1 MIALKALSI
10 ILAIG
15 VASVSYAGSQPKR
28 TKKPITAANA
38 ATATDV
44 GTDFKFDGMT
54 VRGQYQSA
62 NEGLVTVENEK
73 ELSNLLDYR
82 TDYKDRLKNSRLNP

>member
-1 MIALKALSI
+1 MKKLIFAFLILSTTLVHADTKKDSKKALKS
-10 ILAIG
+10 
-15 VASVSYAGSQPKR
+15 
-28 TKKPITAANA
+28 A
-38 ATATDV
+38 ATKNALTPEI

-73 ELSNLLDYR
+73 QLTDLLDYR
-82 TDYKDRLKNSRLNP
+82 TDYKDRLANSRLNP